1 MRFKIITFD
10 LSKYFIASD
19 YLINTYW

>member
-10 LSKYFIASD
+10 LSKYFRASG
-19 YLINTYW
+19 